1 MSEPFADKQL
11 RARVHTEH
19 DGSLGVIEFADA
31 PFQPQRFFWL
41 SGIDP
46 ETTRAS
52 HAHKK
57 CHQLLM
63 CLAGEM
69 TATVTTGNGD
79 NKVFRLQ
86 LGDMVHLEPLMWLD
100 LTHFTV
106 DGVLGVMASEPYD
119 PGEYINDFDELRELS
134 TP

>member
-1 MSEPFADKQL
+1 MPDPFAGISI

-19 DGSLGVIEFADA
+19 DGSLGVIEFADT

-52 HAHKK
+52 HAHHK

-69 TATVTTGNGD
+69 TASITTATGVRKD
-79 NKVFRLQ
+79 FRLR

-100 LTHFTV
+100 LTLFTT

-119 PGEYINDFDELRELS
+119 PGEYINDFEELRQIGER
-134 TP
+134 

>member
-1 MSEPFADKQL
+1 MSDPFAEKSL
-11 RARVHTEH
+11 RAYVHTEH
-19 DGSLGVIEFADA
+19 DGSLGVIEFADT

-52 HAHKK
+52 HAHHK

-69 TATVTTGNGD
+69 TASITTATGVRKD
-79 NKVFRLQ
+79 FRL
-86 LGDMVHLEPLMWLD
+86 
-100 LTHFTV
+100 
-106 DGVLGVMASEPYD
+106 
-119 PGEYINDFDELRELS
+119 R
-134 TP
+134 

>member
-1 MSEPFADKQL
+1 MSEPFADKHL

>member
-1 MSEPFADKQL
+1 MSDPFAGKSI
-11 RARVHTEH
+11 RAHVHTEH
-19 DGSLGVIEFADA
+19 DGSLGVIEFADT

-52 HAHKK
+52 HAHHK

-69 TATVTTGNGD
+69 TASITSVAGE
-79 NKVFRLQ
+79 KREFRLR

-100 LTHFTV
+100 LTNFTS

-119 PGEYINDFDELRELS
+119 PSDYINDFEEFRQLGTR
-134 TP
+134 

>member
-1 MSEPFADKQL
+1 MSDPFVVSRM

-19 DGSLGVIEFADA
+19 DGSLGVIEFVDS

-46 ETTRAS
+46 ESTRAS

-69 TATVTTGNGD
+69 TATVTIGNGMK
-79 NKVFRLQ
+79 KVFRLQ
-86 LGDMVHLEPLMWLD
+86 LGDMIHLEPLMWLD
-100 LTHFTV
+100 LTLFTP

-119 PGEYINDFDELRELS
+119 PSEYINDFEELRQLGN
-134 TP
+134 

>member
-1 MSEPFADKQL
+1 MSDPFSGKSL
-11 RARVHTEH
+11 RAHVHTEH
-19 DGSLGVIEFADA
+19 DGSLGVIEFADT

-52 HAHKK
+52 HAHRK

-69 TATVTTGNGD
+69 TASITTAAGERRD
-79 NKVFRLQ
+79 FRLH

-100 LTHFTV
+100 LTHFTT

-119 PGEYINDFDELRELS
+119 PSEYINDFEELRQLDAQ
-134 TP
+134 

>member
-1 MSEPFADKQL
+1 MSKPSIGGKI
-11 RARVHTEH
+11 RAQVHTER
-19 DGSLGVIEFADA
+19 DGSLGVIEFTDA

-46 ETTRAS
+46 EATRAS
-52 HAHKK
+52 HAHRK

-63 CLAGEM
+63 CLAGEL
-69 TATVTTGNGD
+69 TATITSAKGE
-79 NKVFRLQ
+79 KKEFRLH

-100 LTHFTV
+100 LTRFTK

-119 PGEYINDFDELRELS
+119 PTEYINDFEELRRLG
-134 TP
+134 

>member
-1 MSEPFADKQL
+1 MSDPFAGKGL
-11 RARVHTEH
+11 RAHVHTEH
-19 DGSLGVIEFADA
+19 DGSLGVIEFADT

-52 HAHKK
+52 HAHRK

-69 TATVTTGNGD
+69 TASITTATGERRD
-79 NKVFRLQ
+79 FRLR

-100 LTHFTV
+100 LTHFTT

-119 PGEYINDFDELRELS
+119 PGEYINDFEELRQLGVQ
-134 TP
+134 

>member
-1 MSEPFADKQL
+1 MPDPFAGKSI

-19 DGSLGVIEFADA
+19 DGSLGVIEFADT

-52 HAHKK
+52 HAHHK
-57 CHQLLM
+57 CHHLLM

-69 TATVTTGNGD
+69 TASITTATGVRKD
-79 NKVFRLQ
+79 FRLR

-100 LTHFTV
+100 LTLFTT

-119 PGEYINDFDELRELS
+119 PGEYINDFEELRQIGS
-134 TP
+134 K

>member
-1 MSEPFADKQL
+1 MSDPFVGKNI
-11 RARVHTEH
+11 RAHVHTEH
-19 DGSLGVIEFADA
+19 DGSLGVIEFADT

-46 ETTRAS
+46 DTTRAS
-52 HAHKK
+52 HAHRK

-69 TATVTTGNGD
+69 TASITTAAGEKRD
-79 NKVFRLQ
+79 FRLR

-100 LTHFTV
+100 LTHFTT

-119 PGEYINDFDELRELS
+119 PGEYINDFEELRQIGAR
-134 TP
+134 